1 MPKTEYVEKTIYNI
15 EGVNVDF
22 IKDGKNV
29 RDEVRLPC
37 NYKAAKATKNAYNI
51 SEFKEKLKNNFR
63 VMILMCMM
71 ETGISAGEIGF

>member
-29 RDEVRLPC
+29 RNEVQLPN
-37 NYKAAKATKNAYNI
+37 NYKAGKATKNGLVIRSGYRLN
-51 SEFKEKLKNNFR
+51 K
-63 VMILMCMM
+63 VM
-71 ETGISAGEIGF
+71 T